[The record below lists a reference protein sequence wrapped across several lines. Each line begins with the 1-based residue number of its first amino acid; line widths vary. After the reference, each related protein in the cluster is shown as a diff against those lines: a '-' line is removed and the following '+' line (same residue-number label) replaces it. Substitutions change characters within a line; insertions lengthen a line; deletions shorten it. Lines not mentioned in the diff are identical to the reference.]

1 MLKWFRT
8 IFSLGASDITL
19 VAIFP
24 YLCFW
29 RHSLCSNF
37 GGIDP
42 GKFNRIEPLSVPTKK
57 AHV

>member
-1 MLKWFRT
+1 MFKWFRT

-24 YLCFW
+24 YL
-29 RHSLCSNF
+29 
-37 GGIDP
+37 DP
-42 GKFNRIEPLSVPTKK
+42 GKFNRIEPLFLPTKK